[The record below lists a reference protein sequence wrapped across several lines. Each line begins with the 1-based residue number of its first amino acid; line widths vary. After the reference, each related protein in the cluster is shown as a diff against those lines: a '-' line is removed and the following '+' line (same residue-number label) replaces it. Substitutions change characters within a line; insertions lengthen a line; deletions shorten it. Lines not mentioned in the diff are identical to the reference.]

1 MKRTLTVILALALIL
16 ALAPMAAALVEYKSL
31 DELQE
36 DGVYTYE
43 DMLAIYDLGYRDGV
57 RDANGGSGS
66 GTVTH
71 SGSEEKDNFV
81 PFSGSGGVTY
91 VVNTNTGKFHYPS
104 CKSVGKIKDKNR
116 MDFTG
121 TRAELIGQGYEPCG
135 SCKP

>member
-1 MKRTLTVILALALIL
+1 
-16 ALAPMAAALVEYKSL
+16 
-31 DELQE
+31 
-36 DGVYTYE
+36 
-43 DMLAIYDLGYRDGV
+43 MLAIYDLGYRYGV
-57 RDANGGSGS
+57 RDSNGGSGS
-66 GTVTH
+66 RTVTPA
-71 SGSEEKDNFV
+71 GSEAKDIFV
-81 PFSGSGGVTY
+81 PSSDFEKITY

>member
-1 MKRTLTVILALALIL
+1 MKRTLAVILALALIL

-31 DELQE
+31 DELRE

-57 RDANGGSGS
+57 RDSNSSGGLALPARTHAEEGSG
-66 GTVTH
+66 V
-71 SGSEEKDNFV
+71 
-81 PFSGSGGVTY
+81 FSFGGVTY

-121 TRAELIGQGYEPCG
+121 TRAELIAQGYEPCG

>member
-1 MKRTLTVILALALIL
+1 MKRTLAVILALALIL
-16 ALAPMAAALVEYKSL
+16 ALAPMAAGLIEYKSL

-57 RDANGGSGS
+57 RDSNGGGA
-66 GTVTH
+66 GTVTR
-71 SGSEEKDNFV
+71 SGSEEKDSFV
-81 PFSGSGGVTY
+81 SFSGAGGVTY
-91 VVNTNTGKFHYPS
+91 VVNTNTGKFHYPN

-121 TRAELIGQGYEPCG
+121 TRAELIGEGYEPCG

>member
-1 MKRTLTVILALALIL
+1 MKRTLAVVLALALIL

-31 DELQE
+31 DELRE

-57 RDANGGSGS
+57 RDANSGGGSE
-66 GTVTH
+66 TVIP
-71 SGSEEKDNFV
+71 SGSV
-81 PFSGSGGVTY
+81 SY

-104 CKSVGKIKDKNR
+104 CKSVEKIKDKNR
-116 MDFTG
+116 MDYTG
-121 TRAELIGQGYEPCG
+121 TRSELISQGYEPCG

>member
-1 MKRTLTVILALALIL
+1 MKRTLAVILALALIL

-57 RDANGGSGS
+57 RDANSGGGAALPAR
-66 GTVTH
+66 TH
-71 SGSEEKDNFV
+71 AEEGNGVSSF
-81 PFSGSGGVTY
+81 GGVTY

-104 CKSVGKIKDKNR
+104 CKSVGTIKDKNR
-116 MDFTG
+116 MDYTG
-121 TRAELIGQGYEPCG
+121 TRSELIAQGYEPCG

>member
-1 MKRTLTVILALALIL
+1 MKRTLAVILTLALIFT
-16 ALAPMAAALVEYKSL
+16 LAPMAAALVEYKSL
-31 DELQE
+31 DELRE

-57 RDANGGSGS
+57 RDANGGSGAALPAR
-66 GTVTH
+66 TH
-71 SGSEEKDNFV
+71 GEE
-81 PFSGSGGVTY
+81 GSGLASLGGSYY

-116 MDFTG
+116 MDYAG
-121 TRAELIGQGYEPCG
+121 TRSELIAQGYEPCG

>member
-1 MKRTLTVILALALIL
+1 MKRTLAVILALALIL

-31 DELQE
+31 DELQK

-57 RDANGGSGS
+57 RDSNGNGGSALPAR
-66 GTVTH
+66 TH
-71 SGSEEKDNFV
+71 AEEGNGVLSF
-81 PFSGSGGVTY
+81 GGVSY

-121 TRAELIGQGYEPCG
+121 TRAELIAQGYEPCG

>member
-1 MKRTLTVILALALIL
+1 MKRTLAVILAIALIL

-31 DELQE
+31 DELRE

-57 RDANGGSGS
+57 RDANGGSGAALP
-66 GTVTH
+66 TRTH
-71 SGSEEKDNFV
+71 AEDGNDVLSF
-81 PFSGSGGVTY
+81 GGVTY

-116 MDFTG
+116 MDYTG
-121 TRAELIGQGYEPCG
+121 TRSELIAQGYEPCG

>member
-1 MKRTLTVILALALIL
+1 MKRTLAVVLALALIL

-57 RDANGGSGS
+57 RDSNGGSGAAVPARTHGEEES
-66 GTVTH
+66 G
-71 SGSEEKDNFV
+71 FV
-81 PFSGSGGVTY
+81 LFGGSGGVTY

-116 MDFTG
+116 MDYTG
-121 TRAELIGQGYEPCG
+121 TRSELIAQGYEPCG